1 MLQFISSRLLI
12 GYVWLLPIFS
22 MSQGSSFVFLTR
34 IWTSCIF
41 LHNDWMDRLHFF
53 VGDFYHQAKSQRPTT
68 ILPPT
73 ADLQVVVPGTR
84 FLCCFFKKRWSLS
97 LKSFMK
103 IFFQVNYTPHYMDFG
118 TWKNL
123 RKANLEYSKKPIC
136 FFHLSSLRI
145 I

>member
-1 MLQFISSRLLI
+1 MA
-12 GYVWLLPIFS
+12 IFS

-84 FLCCFFKKRWSLS
+84 FLCCFFFKKMVIE
-97 LKSFMK
+97 LKEFHED
-103 IFFQVNYTPHYMDFG
+103 IFSCQLYLGSPHYMDFG

-123 RKANLEYSKKPIC
+123 RKVNLEYSKKLFVSFI
-136 FFHLSSLRI
+136 
-145 I
+145 